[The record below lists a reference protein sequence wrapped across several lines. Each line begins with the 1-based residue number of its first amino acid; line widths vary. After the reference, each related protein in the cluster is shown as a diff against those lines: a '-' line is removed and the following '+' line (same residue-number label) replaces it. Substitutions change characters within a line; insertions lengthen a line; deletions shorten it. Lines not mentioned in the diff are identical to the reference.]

1 MAASELEVDNA
12 MVEVHFRL
20 PHIDAGR
27 LLPACVPRAVFDRC
41 FMVVAGLCGIIIN
54 VE

>member
-1 MAASELEVDNA
+1 MAAPEVEVDNA
-12 MVEVHFRL
+12 MVEIHFGL
-20 PHIDAGR
+20 PHIDADR
-27 LLPACVPRAVFDRC
+27 FLPACVPRVVFDRS